1 MTPRTM
7 TEQALI
13 DELERGRAKLLAE
26 ESDQGLL
33 QTIRRRLLTI
43 TNNLYILRW
52 IPEQGEDLY
61 DVLVDGTSVAHVEIP
76 RGGNR
81 ETVFELSPLEAY
93 QRPAANLTKTDR
105 RKLEAAI
112 QLARRS

>member
-1 MTPRTM
+1 VTPRTM

-13 DELERGRAKLLAE
+13 DELQSGRARLLAD
-26 ESDQGLL
+26 ESAGGLL
-33 QTIRRRLLTI
+33 HAIRRRLLTI

-81 ETVFELSPLEAY
+81 ETVFELSPVEAY
-93 QRPAANLTKTDR
+93 QRRAASLTKTDR
-105 RKLEAAI
+105 RKLQVAM
-112 QLARRS
+112 QLARGS